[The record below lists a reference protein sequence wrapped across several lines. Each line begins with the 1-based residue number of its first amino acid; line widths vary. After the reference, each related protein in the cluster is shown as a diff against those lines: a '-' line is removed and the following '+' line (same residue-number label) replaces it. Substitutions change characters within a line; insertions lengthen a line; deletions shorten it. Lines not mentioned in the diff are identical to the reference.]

1 MFSPIKI
8 IGIDV
13 IPGLLFIQGV
23 IFLFVLWFLSRV
35 LFRPILKILQEREE
49 KTEGFLNQADEA
61 GKRAEKT
68 LEQYNEKFRR
78 AKKEALDLKRK
89 LVLEGTEQKEAI
101 FNQAKKEARGFL
113 EEMRGNIAKEAEATR
128 KTLRQQ
134 VESLG
139 QIMAEKALGR
149 SL

>member
-23 IFLFVLWFLSRV
+23 IFLFVLWFLGRV

-68 LEQYNEKFRR
+68 LEQYNEKFRQ

>member
-13 IPGLLFIQGV
+13 IPGLLFIQGA

-68 LEQYNEKFRR
+68 LEQYNEKFRQ

>member
-68 LEQYNEKFRR
+68 LEQYNEKFRQ